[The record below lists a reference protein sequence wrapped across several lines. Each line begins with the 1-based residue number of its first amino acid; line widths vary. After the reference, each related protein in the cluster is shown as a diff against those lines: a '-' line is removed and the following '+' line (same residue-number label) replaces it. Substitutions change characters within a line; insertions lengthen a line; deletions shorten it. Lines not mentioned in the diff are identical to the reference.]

1 MITKRTPFPL
11 MFLIDFSQAVK
22 DFRLF
27 SFVASLILVDVLL
40 IVLWETFDPLQAK
53 EKHGLEQV
61 RKY

>member
-1 MITKRTPFPL
+1 